1 MDLEKV
7 GKIVETTDVEE
18 ANDLLTEGLVLLQVA
33 KGFSSGGDG
42 DRPVILYSLGQLYE
56 S

>member
-1 MDLEKV
+1 MDFEKV
-7 GKIVETTDVEE
+7 GKIIETTDADE
-18 ANDLLTEGLVLLQVA
+18 ANELLEKGLVLLQVA
-33 KGFSSGGDG
+33 RGFSSAGDG